1 MNGGIVQMTAKNQK
15 RRPEAK
21 PDYELTKRE
30 LAVVSRFL
38 NEQAEW
44 APRVKISGPEDP
56 GVNSIIDMDQGSI
69 CMAKSHLKLVPPATV
84 NRTVTPLMRK
94 NADLRTREYAII
106 GRVSRR
112 PCPHVG
118 GRWR

>member
-1 MNGGIVQMTAKNQK
+1 VNGGIVQMTAKNQK

-56 GVNSIIDMDQGSI
+56 GVNSRYGSRVNLHGKI
-69 CMAKSHLKLVPPATV
+69 ASQAGAASHRKS
-84 NRTVTPLMRK
+84 
-94 NADLRTREYAII
+94 DGYAA
-106 GRVSRR
+106 
-112 PCPHVG
+112 
-118 GRWR
+118 